1 MKDEKHTTHD
11 QHESTLR
18 SSCTRSAFPS
28 IGSSSQLCSWL
39 THPQRASNKV
49 GRNFRPFFV
58 GSIRFLTKPPSKL
71 PPQRCVEFTDKRL
84 SIQDFDRKFLLQPC
98 KSVEFGAGFMTGF
111 ASFRLIRKNYFQEKQ
126 PAGSKH
132 FLIL

>member
-28 IGSSSQLCSWL
+28 IRSSSQLCSWL
-39 THPQRASNKV
+39 THPQRGSNKV
-49 GRNFRPFFV
+49 GRNFRPFSV
-58 GSIRFLTKPPSKL
+58 GSIRFLTKSPSKL

-84 SIQDFDRKFLLQPC
+84 PIQDFDRKFSCSHASRSSL
-98 KSVEFGAGFMTGF
+98 GAGFMTGF
-111 ASFRLIRKNYFQEKQ
+111 ASFRLIRKNYFQEINLPVQ
-126 PAGSKH
+126 NA
-132 FLIL
+132 F